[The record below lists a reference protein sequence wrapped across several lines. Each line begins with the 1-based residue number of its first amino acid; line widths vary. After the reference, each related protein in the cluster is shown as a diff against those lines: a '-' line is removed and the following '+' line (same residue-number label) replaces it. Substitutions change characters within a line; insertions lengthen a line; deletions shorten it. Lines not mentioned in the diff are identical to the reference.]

1 MGLDVF
7 LGGGCRAWSKAPDL
21 RSGDAGLRGFESL
34 PPHFLLKLMRYCFS
48 PNFNILNLESLKLKI
63 INYVNDNVKLV
74 NRC

>member
-34 PPHFLLKLMRYCFS
+34 PPHTFT
-48 PNFNILNLESLKLKI
+48 
-63 INYVNDNVKLV
+63 
-74 NRC
+74 

>member
-1 MGLDVF
+1 
-7 LGGGCRAWSKAPDL
+7 
-21 RSGDAGLRGFESL
+21 
-34 PPHFLLKLMRYCFS
+34 MRYCFS

>member
-34 PPHFLLKLMRYCFS
+34 PPHTLHSQCGIVFLLITS
-48 PNFNILNLESLKLKI
+48 
-63 INYVNDNVKLV
+63 
-74 NRC
+74 